1 MLLDAHTHIAEVSP
15 CSRVPAEKFID
26 ICIADKIDAI
36 VLTNHYK
43 ASAVRGEFSAWRE
56 KYVDEYEKTRELGA
70 KKGLKVFFGVEFT
83 LDENH
88 RNDYT
93 VYGLPMDVIRKSDPL
108 YTMTLPELSAFVHGY
123 DALLYHAHPYRN
135 TTPADGT
142 LLDGTEVNCHPLY
155 RGCREKDVR
164 AFADRYGLRLS
175 CGSDYHGDTYKPHCG
190 MIVPDSLETTEDF
203 VAFLKAVPRPPL
215 VVTPDPTPDM
225 DISPGTGKPP
235 FSYYG

>member
-1 MLLDAHTHIAEVSP
+1 MLLDAHIHSAGVSP
-15 CSRVPAEKFID
+15 CSRVPIESLID
-26 ICIADKIDAI
+26 ICLADRIDGI

-43 ASAVRGEFSAWRE
+43 SSAVRGDFSAWRE
-56 KYVDEYEKTRELGA
+56 NYVDEYEKARELGA

-83 LDENH
+83 LEENH

-93 VYGLPMDVIRKSDPL
+93 VYGLPLEVIRKAEPL

-123 DALLYHAHPYRN
+123 GALLYHAHPFRN
-135 TTPADGT
+135 TLPADGT
-142 LLDGTEVNCHPLY
+142 LLDGTEINCHPLY

-164 AFADRYGLRLS
+164 EFADRFSLRLS

-190 MIVPDSLETTEDF
+190 MVVPDSIETTEELVD
-203 VAFLKAVPRPPL
+203 FLKNVPRPPL
-215 VVTPDPTPDM
+215 VVTPDPTPEM

-235 FSYYG
+235 FSFYG